1 MGINLIKR
9 IYTSTNK
16 SETMAKLKAYT
27 YTCSYLSHEATK
39 ARVQAYIDN
48 DCDMG
53 ITSLQLKASL
63 GAIKTS
69 LSYVNDA
76 LKHKVG
82 AEIVDMIE
90 AGDALADVIIE
101 CAIGNK
107 KPVLAEAW
115 SAVPYYKNTYN
126 FNIEDC
132 KKELAFMAL
141 YSVNL
146 MNARF
151 SECDRQKLSYIKH
164 LLCEPRSDERIV
176 SMKLNK
182 WLHNIERGKL
192 DEVNNIINKINKL

>member
-1 MGINLIKR
+1 MADA
-9 IYTSTNK
+9 YFF
-16 SETMAKLKAYT
+16 SEKL
-27 YTCSYLSHEATK
+27 
-39 ARVQAYIDN
+39 V
-48 DCDMG
+48 
-53 ITSLQLKASL
+53 
-63 GAIKTS
+63 
-69 LSYVNDA
+69 
-76 LKHKVG
+76 
-82 AEIVDMIE
+82 
-90 AGDALADVIIE
+90 
-101 CAIGNK
+101 
-107 KPVLAEAW
+107 
-115 SAVPYYKNTYN
+115 